1 MDILI
6 ITMALL
12 TMSFWAY
19 CNIFYQRHLLRHQQG
34 YLIFSVIQWILIFI
48 SLVWLWSWLIGIISL
63 LVLLLGGAVLAT
75 NFTTNQIYKLL
86 KITPD
91 ISLALFGVFVWLLG
105 ILLII
110 KIFI

>member
-6 ITMALL
+6 IIIGLL
-12 TMSFWAY
+12 TVSLWAY
-19 CNIFYQRHLLRHQQG
+19 CNIFYQRHLLRYQQG
-34 YLIFSVIQWILIFI
+34 YLIFSVIQWIIIFI
-48 SLVWLWSWLIGIISL
+48 SLVWIWGWLIGIIFL
-63 LVLLLGGAVLAT
+63 LVLVLGGAVLIT
-75 NFTTNQIYKLL
+75 NYTTNQIYRLL

-91 ISLALFGVFVWLLG
+91 IALAFFGIFIWLLC